1 MALKKQAITFPF
13 AKGRNDKG
21 SDKVT
26 PIGELVE
33 AKNVSFDKAG
43 QLTKRGA
50 YVKQSNTIAFSGNYH
65 DPVGSLNDASYA
77 TAYNDEILIA
87 SDTQLFSRS
96 SSGLAEHY
104 VNRGDL
110 VANEVTNSFL
120 LRNENF
126 KHGPVQTGCVYSG
139 SVPCFTLCAYVRW
152 EIPTGASNTDT
163 YIVIAEV
170 RDAITNQLL
179 FSKVLGSWTKD
190 YASDW
195 AQYKVPDPRVCV
207 LGEKAFVIWAEPVT
221 AYATAGTAATKLRY
235 AGVSLGVP
243 PSAQQTIVF
252 GTIADLPGFTISNHR
267 PIFDVDVV
275 LAEGNSTVAGESVDS
290 AIIVG
295 GLTHSNLNAQ
305 TFTATCTVA
314 SGSYSVTVASDKIHD
329 ILVGDIVTGTHISG
343 SATYV
348 TSVNQNANTFAMNN
362 AGTGPGSVTLTFS
375 RGANETA
382 TNGKLKF
389 EYFKNSSTTVLAQ
402 FGTPAV
408 TTALTVGNNG
418 LGSSGN
424 CEALPEIGAPSDQ
437 AIAPGFAIKSIHG
450 GEASAG
456 QIFYAVS
463 NYVTSG
469 TQIRQKYGLIAHGLG
484 SEITGLYT
492 TRGYLLRATAHEYHV
507 GNVLVVAEIVEDP
520 ATGGSKTNRRSANHK
535 IISFEMARGGSATGT
550 MPNVQT
556 VAYESSMVSD
566 VFRHA
571 GIAYFVM
578 SHTNGG
584 NGSLSGNM
592 LLMREPP
599 SGGASGRKWQII
611 GAIETG
617 NNPANFTSDHQSTI
631 DNKLR
636 MFTKQSRVQ
645 SFPGSVYKFGSNRFS
660 TLIEYDAHA
669 DSSGDASKWY
679 KDESHSPSIASINFD
694 PDRKHKSLT
703 TPNGMLL
710 TGGFLHHYDGSNLHE
725 NNFFVFPS
733 FTLSKSDTGGALD
746 NGAYLYRVV
755 YEWYDDMGN
764 IHRSA
769 PSASKSCTV
778 GGSNV
783 GKTTLSIQALQIT
796 RKRHGLSVA
805 VATAYA
811 SSANGVNAT
820 VYRTDASGSIYYK
833 IGGIELSD
841 KEENRTVTFY
851 DSGGTSPTEIA
862 DNELLYAQGGLE
874 SNGFIGSCK
883 DIANHKERTFVTT
896 SENAVRYSKHLLG
909 RDGINFPD
917 SHFIRVGSELVDVN
931 AIESS
936 REAFLLFTGK
946 DGYYVG
952 GDGPDNSGVGSFTQP
967 RVFAPGVGA
976 FAASDHAYTNSGTMI
991 QTSRGIINVLPNLQL
1006 DYISANV
1013 EDTLLT
1019 TGVHSICAD
1028 EGANEIRFFLKDIA
1042 SSSSMKVLVYHTL
1055 YQQWTTHEIAYD
1067 SSAYGSSAFLMTPT
1081 GGTGLVLYLVTADGN
1096 LHKYTPK
1103 SYQDTNKSSGAVNY
1117 DMVVETGYLTL
1128 AGFQGTQRAYRF
1140 MLLGD
1145 YVSAHTLT
1153 VNIFKDYDDNSS
1165 TEYTSSITSDANPY
1179 HYRGHLTNQ
1188 RCLAVK
1194 ARITISGASLEGV
1207 KLDGI
1212 AFEVG
1217 VRTTPFKL
1225 PETQTIG
1232 AS

>member
-43 QLTKRGA
+43 QLIKRGA
-50 YVKQSNTIAFSGNYH
+50 YVKQSNTIAFSNSDH
-65 DPVGSLNDASYA
+65 DPVNSLNDSPYA
-77 TAYNDEILIA
+77 TSYNDEVLVA
-87 SDTQLFSRS
+87 SDYQLFSRS

-110 VANEVTNSFL
+110 VANELTNRFL
-120 LRNENF
+120 LRNENY
-126 KHGPVQTGCVYSG
+126 KHSPVQTGCVYQG
-139 SVPCFTLCAYVRW
+139 SSPAFTVCAYVRW
-152 EIPTGASNTDT
+152 EIPSGAADSDT
-163 YIVIAEV
+163 YVVIGEV
-170 RDAITNQLL
+170 RDATTDQLL
-179 FSKVLGSWTKD
+179 HAQVLGSWARD
-190 YASDW
+190 YASGW
-195 AQYKVPDPRVCV
+195 SQYKVPDPRVCV
-207 LGEKAFVIWAEPVT
+207 LGEKAFIIWAEPET
-221 AYATAGTAATKLRY
+221 AYATAATAATKLKY

-243 PSAQQTIVF
+243 PSAEQSIVF
-252 GTIADLPGFTISNHR
+252 SPVGSDLPGFTISNHR
-267 PIFDVDVV
+267 PIFDADVV
-275 LAEGNSTVAGESVDS
+275 PASSNATVNSESVDY

-305 TFTATCTVA
+305 TFTASCDVQNLNLT
-314 SGSYSVTVASDKIHD
+314 VTVAADKIHD

-348 TSVNQNANTFAMNN
+348 TTVNQNANTFTMNN
-362 AGTGPGSVTLTFS
+362 GGTGTGTVSLTFS

-389 EYFKNSSTTVLAQ
+389 EYFKNASSTNLTQ
-402 FGTPAV
+402 FGTPVV
-408 TTALTVGNNG
+408 TTSLTVGNNG

-437 AIAPGFAIKSIHG
+437 AIAPGFAVKFIAG
-450 GEASAG
+450 DEAADG

-463 NYVTSG
+463 NYVSSG

-484 SEITGLYT
+484 SEYTGLYT
-492 TRGYLLRATAHEYHV
+492 TRGYLLRADVIGYSST
-507 GNVLVVAEIVEDP
+507 NMLVVAELADD
-520 ATGGSKTNRRSANHK
+520 AASGGSKTSRRAANHR
-535 IISFEMARGGSATGT
+535 IISFEMSRNSNTSGS
-550 MPNVQT
+550 MSNSHT
-556 VAYESSMVSD
+556 VAYESSMASD
-566 VFRHA
+566 VFTH
-571 GIAYFVM
+571 GGHKYFAM

-584 NGSLSGNM
+584 NGSLSGNL
-592 LLMREPP
+592 LLMKAPPAGTTSRRWEPV
-599 SGGASGRKWQII
+599 

-617 NNPANFTSDHQSTI
+617 NNPINFTSDHQSML

-636 MFTKQSRVQ
+636 MFTKQSRVETY
-645 SFPGSVYKFGSNRFS
+645 PGSVFKFGSNRFS

-669 DSSGDASKWY
+669 TASGNASKWY
-679 KDESHSPSIASINFD
+679 KDESHSPSIVSVDFD
-694 PDRKHKSLT
+694 PDRKHRSLT
-703 TPNGMLL
+703 TANGMLL

-725 NNFFVFPS
+725 NNFFVFPA
-733 FTLSKSDTGGALD
+733 FTLSKSDTGGSLD

-769 PSASKSCTV
+769 PSASQSCTV

-783 GKTTLSIQALQIT
+783 GKTTLTIQALQVT
-796 RKRHGLSVA
+796 RKRNGVS
-805 VATAYA
+805 VATATSYIGG
-811 SSANGVNAT
+811 NGVNAT
-820 VYRTDASGSIYYK
+820 VYRTDADGSVYYK

-851 DSGGTSPTEIA
+851 DSGGTSPTEIV

-909 RDGINFPD
+909 RDGVNFPD
-917 SHFIRVGSELVDVN
+917 SYLIRVGSELVDVN

-936 REAFLLFTGK
+936 REVFLLFTGK
-946 DGYYVG
+946 NGYYVG
-952 GDGPDNSGVGSFTQP
+952 GDGPDNSGSGSFTQP

-976 FAASDHAYTNSGTMI
+976 FAASDHAYTGSGTMI
-991 QTSRGIINVLPNLQL
+991 QTSRGIINILPNLQL

-1019 TGVHSICAD
+1019 TSIHSICAD
-1028 EGANEIRFFLKDIA
+1028 EGSNEIRFFMRNIA

-1067 SSAYGSSAFLMTPT
+1067 SSAYGVSAFLATQT
-1081 GGTGLVLYLVTADGN
+1081 GGTGFDLFLVTADGN

-1103 SYQDTNKSSGAVNY
+1103 VYQDTNKSSGAVNY
-1117 DMVVETGYLTL
+1117 DMIVETGYLTL

-1145 YVSAHTLT
+1145 YVSSHTLT
-1153 VNIFKDYDDNSS
+1153 VNIFKDYDDSSS
-1165 TEYTSSITSDANPY
+1165 TAYTTSISSDTNPY

-1194 ARITISGASLEGV
+1194 AKITISAASGEAV